1 MTDLLFVDTNLLIYS
16 LDPANPGKRASAV
29 NLIAASFAAGTM
41 VTSPQCLNEC
51 YRVLTRKAL
60 LIRRDEARAFVVTLL
75 PTCRAPL
82 DGDTIALAWDVES
95 RTGYDWW
102 DSLLLAAALLA
113 RCRYFLSEDLQDG
126 RVIDGL
132 TILNPFDRDIRP
144 LLG

>member
-1 MTDLLFVDTNLLIYS
+1 MIYS
-16 LDPANPGKRASAV
+16 LDPANPSKRASAGT
-29 NLIAASFAAGTM
+29 LIAASFAAGTM

-51 YRVLTRKAL
+51 YRVLTRKSL
-60 LIRRDEARAFVVTLL
+60 LVGREEARAFIAALL

-82 DGDTIALAWDVES
+82 DGDTIARAFEVES

-126 RVIDGL
+126 RVVDGL

-144 LLG
+144 LLS